1 MIEIT
6 FQKNVYIYIYITNKK
21 LELTRLDDA
30 EDKQRAWIPTTS
42 DSRKRNS
49 VFGRTNEMRE
59 AVQGLC
65 DKNPRR
71 LGNFMKQ
78 HAVGINYITCLLL
91 ILKIDTCVT
100 SSVLTK

>member
-78 HAVGINYITCLLL
+78 HAVEIIYITYFTVDT
-91 ILKIDTCVT
+91 KNNTCVT
-100 SSVLTK
+100 ISMLTK